1 MDAEKQILAKYQDIL
16 AIFKQVPK
24 ADKLEEL
31 MELYVEYL
39 KRWVYFST
47 NHPIFE
53 ENPEGFKYG
62 NCYTYAMGYRCPD
75 IFREQAKVICQPMD
89 YDVGFWWI
97 NSVYLAN
104 DCATMLV
111 DNFYKDCDALNI
123 EVFDSDVNTNPSHG
137 GYNIFLFADEDIAFD
152 YDFHFLRL
160 NSEGVLS
167 EKDGYDGEIRRLNS
181 ISDVASKYELVK
193 VLEVVKPVIRERK
206 L

>member
-1 MDAEKQILAKYQDIL
+1 MIRDQLQEKYQDIL
-16 AIFKQVPK
+16 AIFQEVPK

-39 KRWVYFST
+39 KRWVYFSS

-62 NCYTYAMGYRCPD
+62 NCYTYAMGYICPD
-75 IFREQAKVICQPMD
+75 IFREQAKAIYKRMI
-89 YDVGFWWI
+89 YDVGFAKKNNPYVAN
-97 NSVYLAN
+97 NSAV
-104 DCATMLV
+104 MLV
-111 DNFYKDCDALNI
+111 DNFYKDCEALNI

-137 GYNIFLFADEDIAFD
+137 GYNILLFADEDIAFD

-160 NSEGVLS
+160 NSDGILS

-181 ISDVASKYELVK
+181 LSDVASKYELVK

>member
-1 MDAEKQILAKYQDIL
+1 MI
-16 AIFKQVPK
+16 
-24 ADKLEEL
+24 
-31 MELYVEYL
+31 
-39 KRWVYFST
+39 
-47 NHPIFE
+47 
-53 ENPEGFKYG
+53 
-62 NCYTYAMGYRCPD
+62 
-75 IFREQAKVICQPMD
+75 
-89 YDVGFWWI
+89 YDVGFAKKNNPYVAN
-97 NSVYLAN
+97 NSAV
-104 DCATMLV
+104 MLV
-111 DNFYKDCDALNI
+111 DNFYKDCEALNI

-137 GYNIFLFADEDIAFD
+137 GYNILLFADEDIAFD